1 MPSSGDYNKDKVLS
15 MEFDYPLTK
24 FDTAAITMTMTTEQ
38 ITEPQAVEFHFIQD
52 TLNSQKYQL
61 RTKWEPKAKYDLVIP
76 AGTFEN
82 VARESND
89 TLKYSYTGS
98 DPEKFALVNINVLA
112 SKSQAKYILQLTNA
126 QGRVQKEIRDVVAG
140 KYRFEF
146 VTPGDIMLRVV
157 EDMNGNGKWDTGD
170 MVLMRQP
177 ERTEIFKNEEGLEV
191 ITTKENWEYD
201 LEVNMDE
208 LFAPVTMESLIKLLN
223 DREDERLKKLAE
235 EEAKKRKEASKN
247 NNQSSG
253 MGFGGMGG
261 MGGLGG
267 LGGGTGGMRTTNTMG
282 GGMNTGN
289 MRR

>member
-1 MPSSGDYNKDKVLS
+1 

-38 ITEPQAVEFHFIQD
+38 ITEPQPVEFHFIQD
-52 TLNSQKYQL
+52 TLNRQKYQL
-61 RTKWEPKAKYDLVIP
+61 RTKWEPKAKYDLLIP
-76 AGTFEN
+76 AGVFEN

-98 DPEKFALVNINVLA
+98 DPDKFAIVNINIQTSHPTA
-112 SKSQAKYILQLTNA
+112 RYILQLTNA
-126 QGRVQKEIRDVVAG
+126 QGKVQREIRNVTAG
-140 KYRFEF
+140 KYKFEY
-146 VTPGDIMLRVV
+146 VTPGDVMLRVV
-157 EDMNGNGKWDTGD
+157 EDMNANGKWDTGD

-201 LEVNMDE
+201 MDVNLDQ

-235 EEAKKRKEASKN
+235 EESKKRREEANRN
-247 NNQSSG
+247 NNQGSG
-253 MGFGGMGG
+253 MGFGG

-267 LGGGTGGMRTTNTMG
+267 LGGMGGGTGGLRTNNT
-282 GGMNTGN
+282 TGN
-289 MRR
+289 MR